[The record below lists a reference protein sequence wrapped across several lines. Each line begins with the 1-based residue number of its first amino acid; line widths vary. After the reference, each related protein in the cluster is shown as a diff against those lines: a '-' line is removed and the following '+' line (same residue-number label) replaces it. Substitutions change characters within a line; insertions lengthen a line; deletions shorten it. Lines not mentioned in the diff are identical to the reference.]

1 MINTRVN
8 ETYNANNVVNPNDL
22 RKRLI
27 NVDSKFRTNPSDP
40 VGNFQYRLEHT
51 YKNVIRLRV
60 ASVEIPNTFYTFS
73 AARQNLSFQIA
84 TQNWFGSPRVLTITL
99 EEGNYTTADLVE
111 IIQNQMNDFRD
122 ATGIF
127 LGFKVNVYSGKVTI
141 ENQGVSNLPTPLP
154 SGATPTLAAKPTVI
168 SFANVNAVN
177 MRHKGLGLAY
187 NLGFRKLRYEP
198 APTSAPTGGVVT
210 YSITSEAMMDIIE
223 DQYLLLGV
231 NDFHTVEHRTDTN
244 YYQELAKVIV
254 REAKMDII
262 YDDGASCVSN
272 EIVFP
277 RPQDLSVLQISLRDA
292 YGCIV
297 DLNGLNYSITL
308 EITEVLNTNL
318 YDFYRN
324 YIWLGTIP
332 SVPVNKIS
340 SAGSTLLKGIGP
352 PF

>member
-1 MINTRVN
+1 MFNTRVG
-8 ETYNANNVVNPNDL
+8 EVYNANNVINPNDL

-27 NVDSKFRTNPSDP
+27 NVDSKFRSNLADP
-40 VGNFQYRLEHT
+40 VGNFQYKLEHT

-73 AARQNLSFQIA
+73 AARQNTSFQISSQTWA
-84 TQNWFGSPRVLTITL
+84 GSPRVLTITL
-99 EEGNYTTADLVE
+99 EDGNYTTADLVR
-111 IIQNQMNDFRD
+111 IIQDQMNEFRD

-127 LGFKVNVYSGKVTI
+127 LEISVNVYSGKVTL
-141 ENQGVSNLPTPLP
+141 ENLGTSNLPTPLP
-154 SGATPTLAAKPTVI
+154 AGATPNMNAKPTVI
-168 SFANVNAVN
+168 SFANIHAITN
-177 MRHKGLGLAY
+177 RHGGIGLGY

-198 APTSAPTGGVVT
+198 AATPAPSGGLVT
-210 YSITSEAMMDIIE
+210 YSITGEAIMDIIE
-223 DQYLLLGV
+223 DQYLLLGI
-231 NDFHTVEHRTDTN
+231 NDLHTVEHKTSTN
-244 YYQELAKVIV
+244 YFQELAKIIV

-277 RPQDLSVLQISLRDA
+277 RPLDLSILQISLRDA

-308 EITEVLNTNL
+308 EITEVLNTSL

-332 SVPVNKIS
+332 SVPINKTS
-340 SAGSTLLKGIGP
+340 GAGSTLLKGIGP